1 MSVAPEGVSS
11 GHTDRSDTTTSSKRI
26 YCLHFPSYNSAR
38 LSLKVSPKL

>member
-11 GHTDRSDTTTSSKRI
+11 GHRSDTTTYSKRI